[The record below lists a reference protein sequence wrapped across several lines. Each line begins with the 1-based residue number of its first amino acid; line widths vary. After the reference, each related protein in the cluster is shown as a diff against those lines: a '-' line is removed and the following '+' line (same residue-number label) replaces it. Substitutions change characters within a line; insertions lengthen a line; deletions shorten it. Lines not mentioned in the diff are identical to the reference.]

1 MQYLYWQIYI
11 YIYIGNP
18 LFFGCSKIKN
28 TKKKVIFILV
38 NKKKK
43 KACNI
48 YIGKYIVVLL

>member
-11 YIYIGNP
+11 YILVTLY
-18 LFFGCSKIKN
+18 FFGCSKIKN

-48 YIGKYIVVLL
+48 FIGKYIVVLL